1 MGKLIKL
8 AIVALVLHAAWRV
21 GSSYWQFYAF
31 EDQVREM
38 ALTSGTQPEDVLHDR
53 VVSIASEA
61 GIPLLPEDVTV
72 RKQPG
77 HVIVT
82 AAYTDQVQ
90 ILPRYPYPWRHT
102 LDLSVYSLR

>member
-1 MGKLIKL
+1 MGKIIKL
-8 AIVALVLHAAWRV
+8 AIVLLVLHAAWRV
-21 GSSYWQFYAF
+21 GVSYWQFYAF

-38 ALTSGTQPEDVLHDR
+38 MLTSGREPEDVLHDR

-72 RKQPG
+72 RASAG

-82 AAYTDQVQ
+82 AVYTDQVQ
-90 ILPRYPYPWRHT
+90 ILPRYPYPWRHAM
-102 LDLSVYSLR
+102 DLSVYALR

>member
-8 AIVALVLHAAWRV
+8 AIVVLVLHAGWRV
-21 GSSYWQFYAF
+21 GTSYWQFYAF

-38 ALTSGTQPEDVLHDR
+38 ALTSGRQPEDVLHDR
-53 VVSIASEA
+53 VVSLASDA

-72 RKQPG
+72 STQPG
-77 HVIVT
+77 RVIVT

-90 ILPRYPYPWRHT
+90 ILPGYPYPWRHT
-102 LDLSVYSLR
+102 LDLSVYALR